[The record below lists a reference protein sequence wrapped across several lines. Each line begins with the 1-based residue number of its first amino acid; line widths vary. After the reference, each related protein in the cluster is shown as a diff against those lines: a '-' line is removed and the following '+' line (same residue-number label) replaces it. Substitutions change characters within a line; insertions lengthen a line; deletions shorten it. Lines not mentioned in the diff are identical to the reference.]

1 MSDENVVL
9 TGTGV
14 TPVEFLEAV
23 YMNPDLPLT
32 VRIKAAVE
40 ALPYV
45 HPKLAM
51 VATANANGGDF
62 GTMLERAIE
71 ASKAARQSPKI
82 IEARTQPTNG
92 HHSSPN
98 DVSSNA
104 MKKNFPT
111 LRRRA

>member
-1 MSDENVVL
+1 MNDESVVL

-51 VATANANGGDF
+51 VATANANGDF
-62 GTMLERAIE
+62 GAMLERAIA
-71 ASKAARQSPKI
+71 ASNAVRKPKL
-82 IEARTQPTNG
+82 IEAKPEPNVNG
-92 HHSSPN
+92 HHEPTPQE
-98 DVSSNA
+98 VSSA
-104 MKKNFPT
+104 RMGKSFAP